1 MLLIYAPQL
10 TPRLRYTF
18 KVVLQNWCGWRIRF
32 TNAREEFEQCDEA
45 KLAYVPATA
54 ASSGDWKAHNLLF
67 EEGLD
72 KEYYETNQ
80 SFKSLFPGGIE
91 ASQSVDW
98 FAAIFFNISRYEE
111 WVNPHR
117 DEYGR
122 YEPHESIL
130 YKQGL
135 LNRPIVDEWVIA
147 IQNYLIGL
155 YPKLAATVFKRKYQA
170 AFSIDVDR
178 PFLYK
183 GRGLINRGAV
193 LGKAM
198 LEGRWKD
205 IQEHLNVW
213 FKRAKDPY
221 DHFDAMIYHASLEG
235 YSPIYFF
242 HVGSYEEP
250 DKNVRPDYSV
260 YGRMIRLVPEAAWH
274 ASVRSMQDTSAG
286 EKELS
291 RLRKWRREGITRVR
305 QHFLVNDLVNRPRH
319 LESLGITADYSMGYA
334 QQNGFRAG
342 TGYAFPHY
350 DFLTETALS
359 IVHVPFAIMESAYQ
373 SYLPYQAMEM
383 WAQWEQI
390 IENTKAANGRLE
402 IAFHWHSLSD
412 HGPYEGWR
420 AIYKKLVEKSI

>member
-1 MLLIYAPQL
+1 MLLVYAPQISS
-10 TPRLRYTF
+10 RLQYTF

-32 TNAREEFEQCDEA
+32 TLSREEYNACEEA
-45 KLAYVPATA
+45 KIAYVPAKEA
-54 ASSGDWKAHNLLF
+54 LDGDWKAHSLLF

-80 SFKSLFPGGIE
+80 SFKSLFPGGVE
-91 ASQSVDW
+91 ASQSIDW

-122 YEPHESIL
+122 YEPQESVL
-130 YKQGL
+130 HKQGL
-135 LNRPIVDEWVIA
+135 LSRPIVDEWVNA
-147 IQNYLIGL
+147 LQAYLINL
-155 YPKLAATVFKRKYQA
+155 YPSLAATVFKRKYQS

-178 PFLYK
+178 PFLYR
-183 GRGLINRGAV
+183 GRSLGNRLAV
-193 LGKAM
+193 FGKAA
-198 LEGRWKD
+198 LEGRWTD
-205 IQEHLNVW
+205 LTQHLYVW
-213 FKRAKDPY
+213 LKREKDPY
-221 DHFDAMIYHASLEG
+221 DQFDAMVYHAQLEG

-250 DKNVRPDYSV
+250 DKNVRKDYSA
-260 YGRMIRLVPEAAWH
+260 YGRMIRMVPEAAWH
-274 ASVRSMQDTSAG
+274 ASVRSMQALEYG
-286 EKELS
+286 QKELS
-291 RLRKWRREGITRVR
+291 QIRKCRREGISRVR
-305 QHFLVNDLVNRPRH
+305 QHYLVDDLVHRPKQ

-350 DFLTETALS
+350 DFMTETALS

-383 WAQWEQI
+383 WTQWEQI
-390 IENTKAANGRLE
+390 IHNAKQANSRLE
-402 IAFHWHSLSD
+402 VVFHWHSLSD

-420 AIYKKLVEKSI
+420 SIYNKLIEKVI